1 MYDGLTNGR
10 IWDLDPEPDTT
21 DEEEQEPT
29 DCNECQLFKDG
40 DCDGYDY
47 EYCEYFEPIKQQ

>member
-29 DCNECQLFKDG
+29 DCNECKLLKDG

-47 EYCEYFEPIKQQ
+47 EYCENFEPIK